1 MKIAVTRQNSP
12 VAKQPGGKRTWCL
25 IRIKQRVLIVVRS
38 FTQQPM
44 HLTIALTMLTLAVA
58 PLAQSSADEPKAVAA
73 KKAKTEKAP
82 TKWRTLQGKWEACE
96 FGGDGEV
103 KITDDLITMDY
114 GDPITGVRWK
124 GDDVLRDNYEIE
136 LEGRRMDGFD
146 FFCALTFPVGAKGR
160 ASLVLGGWGGGTVGI
175 SSIDDRDASDNDTTM
190 YRAFK
195 NKKWYKARVRVEESR
210 VAVWI
215 EDTLMFQHPRKDHTF
230 DIRYEMDPCLPLG
243 IANFQ
248 CLSEI
253 RNVRVRALAKKEL
266 GEKLKSKKPTKEA
279 LDEKDA
285 EKEDT
290 EKAEAK

>member
-160 ASLVLGGWGGGTVGI
+160 ASLVLG
-175 SSIDDRDASDNDTTM
+175 
-190 YRAFK
+190 
-195 NKKWYKARVRVEESR
+195 
-210 VAVWI
+210 
-215 EDTLMFQHPRKDHTF
+215 
-230 DIRYEMDPCLPLG
+230 
-243 IANFQ
+243 
-248 CLSEI
+248 LSLI
-253 RNVRVRALAKKEL
+253 HI
-266 GEKLKSKKPTKEA
+266 
-279 LDEKDA
+279 
-285 EKEDT
+285 
-290 EKAEAK
+290 